1 MNYRTRNYRTLSAF
15 TAHLSPILLVAGVS
29 CLTAI
34 STTARAEVY
43 IYTDP
48 FGKRVVTDRPF
59 QEPGYRLQHRRTNT
73 EDVGHLLSGKMDE
86 LNSRRRQLYD
96 VYIRDASRSYQI
108 DPALVKA
115 VIHVES
121 DFNPLAVSPKG
132 ARGLMQL
139 MPQTAARYQQKDLF
153 SPMANIDVG
162 TRHLAVLIQRY
173 PQDIRLALAAYN
185 AGEHNVD
192 RYQGVPP
199 FRETR
204 DYVKKVLKY
213 RDRYQAYA
221 SL

>member
-1 MNYRTRNYRTLSAF
+1 ML
-15 TAHLSPILLVAGVS
+15 PVVVQ
-29 CLTAI
+29 
-34 STTARAEVY
+34 AEIY

-48 FGKRVVTDRPF
+48 FGKRVVTDRPL
-59 QEPGYRLQHRRTNT
+59 QEPGYRLQHRRSGA
-73 EDVGHLLSGKMDE
+73 EDVGHLLSGRMDG

-96 VYIRDASRSYQI
+96 AYIRDSSRNYRI

-132 ARGLMQL
+132 AQGLMQL

-173 PQDIRLALAAYN
+173 PHDIRLALAAYN

-192 RYQGVPP
+192 RYQGIPP
-199 FRETR
+199 FRETQ

-213 RDRYQAYA
+213 RERYRTYA

>member
-1 MNYRTRNYRTLSAF
+1 MSYRTISAF
-15 TAHLSPILLVAGVS
+15 ASCLRPLCLVAGAS
-29 CLTAI
+29 CLSGLPTA
-34 STTARAEVY
+34 AQAEVY
-43 IYTDP
+43 IYTDS
-48 FGKRVVTDRPF
+48 FGKRVLTDRPI
-59 QEPGYRLQHRRTNT
+59 QEPGYRLQHRRANT
-73 EDVGHLLSGKMDE
+73 DDAGHLLSGRTDE

-96 VYIRDASRSYQI
+96 SYIRDASRNYRI

-132 ARGLMQL
+132 AQGLMQL

-153 SPMANIDVG
+153 SPMTNIDVG

-192 RYQGVPP
+192 LYQGIPP

>member
-15 TAHLSPILLVAGVS
+15 TAHVRPVLLVAGVS
-29 CLTAI
+29 CLMATPVA
-34 STTARAEVY
+34 ARAEVY
-43 IYTDP
+43 IYTDS
-48 FGKRVVTDRPF
+48 FGKQVVTDRPL

-73 EDVGHLLSGKMDE
+73 EDVGYLLSGKVDE

-96 VYIRDASRSYQI
+96 NYIRDASRNYQI

-192 RYQGVPP
+192 RYQGIPP

-213 RDRYQAYA
+213 RDRYQTYA
-221 SL
+221 AL

>member
-1 MNYRTRNYRTLSAF
+1 MNYRILFFATSCWLAF
-15 TAHLSPILLVAGVS
+15 PLAG
-29 CLTAI
+29 
-34 STTARAEVY
+34 RAEVY
-43 IYTDP
+43 IYTDA
-48 FGKRVVTDRPF
+48 FGKKVVTDRPL
-59 QEPGYRLQHRRTNT
+59 QESGYRLQHRRNGA
-73 EDVGHLLSGKMDE
+73 EGVGHLLSGRVDR
-86 LNSRRRQLYD
+86 LNTRHRQLYD
-96 VYIRDASRSYQI
+96 AYIRQASRSHRI
-108 DPALVKA
+108 DPALIKA

-153 SPMANIDVG
+153 SPVTNIDTG
-162 TRHLAVLIQRY
+162 TRHLAMLIQRY

-192 RYQGVPP
+192 RYRGIPP
-199 FRETR
+199 FRETQ

>member
-1 MNYRTRNYRTLSAF
+1 MSYRTLSSFVLRLRSLWLA
-15 TAHLSPILLVAGVS
+15 AGVS
-29 CLTAI
+29 CLSGI
-34 STTARAEVY
+34 PLVVQAEVY
-43 IYTDP
+43 IYTDSL
-48 FGKRVVTDRPF
+48 GKRIVTDRPL
-59 QEPGYRLQHRRTNT
+59 QEPGYRLQHRRNGT
-73 EDVGHLLSGKMDE
+73 EDVGHLLSGRVDE

-96 VYIRDASRSYQI
+96 NYIRDASRSYQI

-192 RYQGVPP
+192 LYKGIPP

>member
-1 MNYRTRNYRTLSAF
+1 MNYRTLSFF
-15 TAHLSPILLVAGVS
+15 TACLLTCPVGVQ
-29 CLTAI
+29 
-34 STTARAEVY
+34 AEVY
-43 IYTDP
+43 IYTDSS
-48 FGKRVVTDRPF
+48 GKRVVTDRPL
-59 QEPGYRLQHRRTNT
+59 QETGYHLQHRRTNI
-73 EDVGHLLSGKMDE
+73 EDVGHLLSGKMDG

-96 VYIRDASRSYQI
+96 AYIREASRIYRI

-139 MPQTAARYQQKDLF
+139 MPLTAARYHQKDLF

-173 PQDIRLALAAYN
+173 PHDIRLALAAYN

-192 RYQGVPP
+192 RYRGIPP
-199 FRETR
+199 FRETQ

-213 RDRYQAYA
+213 RDRYQVYA